1 MRIKQHALTL
11 SAVLVAATLT
21 AHADT
26 YSFTISTGSTN
37 TTPGTMF
44 TAMGTLT
51 GTPDASIASALEL
64 TEVTGSAQGY
74 AFSGIVPLGTNNN
87 FTYDNLLYTDPNELH
102 VDTKGILLDLSTP
115 FGTSIAHVYEAGGQ
129 YKVNVLD
136 PGDQGDITPFAI
148 TDFTLNPT
156 AVPEPSTLMLLGT
169 GLLGAVGVLRR
180 KFLVS

>member
-1 MRIKQHALTL
+1 MRIHKHALTL

-26 YSFTISTGSTN
+26 YSFTISTGSTD
-37 TTPGTMF
+37 TTPGTTF

-74 AFSGIVPLGTNNN
+74 AFSDVVPLGANSD

-102 VDTKGILLDLSTP
+102 VDAQGILLDLSTP
-115 FGTSIAHVYEAGGQ
+115 FGTSIAHVYETGGQ
-129 YKVNVLD
+129 YEVNVLD
-136 PGDQGDITPFAI
+136 PRDPGDITPFAI
-148 TDFTLNPT
+148 DSFTLNPT
-156 AVPEPSTLMLLGT
+156 VPEPSTFMLLGT
-169 GLLGAVGVLRR
+169 GLLGAVGTLRR
-180 KFLVS
+180 KFLRS

>member
-1 MRIKQHALTL
+1 MRISKHALTL

-37 TTPGTMF
+37 TTPGTTF

-51 GTPDASIASALEL
+51 GTPDTSIASALEL
-64 TEVTGSAQGY
+64 TGVTGSAQGY
-74 AFSGIVPLGTNNN
+74 DFSDIAPLGTNSN
-87 FTYDNLLYTDPNELH
+87 FTYDNLLYTNPNELH

-115 FGTSIAHVYEAGGQ
+115 FGTSIAHVYEIGGQ
-129 YKVNVLD
+129 YEVNVLD
-136 PGDQGDITPFAI
+136 PRDPGDITPFAI
-148 TDFTLNPT
+148 DTFTLNPT

-169 GLLGAVGVLRR
+169 GLLGAVGTLRR
-180 KFLVS
+180 KLLHS